1 MSNRPPDH
9 VGDASDVTVA
19 DGPADTPAGAPADTP
34 AGGHLA
40 EALVQLGAYVEGLR
54 QAFDLA
60 LDLRTASPFDRR
72 VWWAAQQVPFGATAT
87 YGELAAAIG
96 APGAA
101 RAVGGAL
108 GRNPVLIVVPCHR
121 ILRAGGGLG
130 GFAAGLPLKQALLA
144 HESSGTAPRLF

>member
-1 MSNRPPDH
+1 MADSAERAMADGMGASACLETPWGPLWLSATAAGLCRVSNRPPDH
-9 VGDASDVTVA
+9 GGDASDVTVA

-72 VWWAAQQVPFGATAT
+72 VWRAASRCP
-87 YGELAAAIG
+87 LAPRPPMASWPAAIG

-101 RAVGGAL
+101 GPWARFGA
-108 GRNPVLIVVPCHR
+108 
-121 ILRAGGGLG
+121 
-130 GFAAGLPLKQALLA
+130 
-144 HESSGTAPRLF
+144 